1 MNVNRHRKVSFL
13 LQERTITMTRINEI
27 EITANNKI
35 QSLKAWNYELNHK
48 RNDTGQKGETAYDK
62 K

>member
-1 MNVNRHRKVSFL
+1 MNVNRHRRVSFL

-27 EITANNKI
+27 KITISNKT
-35 QSLKAWNYELNHK
+35 QSLKTWNYELNHK
-48 RNDTGQKGETAYDK
+48 QNDTGQKGEIAYDK